1 METWIQFR
9 SPQTGKEFATCG
21 NLTTL
26 KLRCHFLHMTRNKE
40 LGKATFHGQNLSYF
54 KFGNKGWGGG
64 GGGVFKGSMG
74 METLL
79 P

>member
-1 METWIQFR
+1 
-9 SPQTGKEFATCG
+9 
-21 NLTTL
+21 
-26 KLRCHFLHMTRNKE
+26 MTRNKE

-54 KFGNKGWGGG
+54 KFGNKGWGGEG